1 MAEYQYGALL
11 SNERR
16 TETEGVGRIKHY
28 LS

>member
-1 MAEYQYGALL
+1 MAEYQHGALL

-16 TETEGVGRIKHY
+16 TEIEGAGRIKHY